1 MKKRIIVIV
10 ILALLLLVAL
20 TGLRNSAFNSGYTIG
35 SIETKNAKYKTFIGV
50 YLAKDPEYGSL
61 TLVINDDGTCNDSF
75 GNPGTWTKEGN
86 IITFAFDTFT
96 KQGRIDPETCIIF
109 YEDRLYQ
116 KIS

>member
-1 MKKRIIVIV
+1 MKSKIILIV
-10 ILALLLLVAL
+10 VAALILVGAFVMI
-20 TGLRNSAFNSGYTIG
+20 RNASYDTGYTIG
-35 SIETKNAKYKTFIGV
+35 SIESKNAKYKTFIGV
-50 YLAKDPEYGSL
+50 YLAQDPEYGSL
-61 TLVINDDGTCNDSF
+61 TLVINEDGTCNDSF

-96 KQGRIDPETCIIF
+96 QQGRIDPETCIIF